1 MNYYKRENYLRKIRG
16 FYEDTGLIKVITGV
30 RRCGKSCLMGTIAE
44 EMRERG
50 TDDAHIVYIDLDS
63 RPYKNIT
70 TPDQLERIIDEKTP
84 SPGTTYLEPY
94 FREQNPPLL
103 PLRYGIRRQIGR
115 AHV

>member
-70 TPDQLERIIDEKTP
+70 TPDQLERKDTIPWNDI
-84 SPGTTYLEPY
+84 SLH
-94 FREQNPPLL
+94 R
-103 PLRYGIRRQIGR
+103 
-115 AHV
+115 